1 MVEKSATQESGVVHR
16 TCRLAACM
24 SESSALQLAM
34 SSLLQPSCAP
44 PPLPVGTAVGGL
56 ARYGV
61 TTVVAVF
68 KAGIY
73 MPAHEG
79 IAMLASSEAVEL
91 DAEAAAAEEKLLQ
104 LKVEAAAAA

>member
-1 MVEKSATQESGVVHR
+1 MRSA
-16 TCRLAACM
+16 AAA
-24 SESSALQLAM
+24 SWHSSWR
-34 SSLLQPSCAP
+34 PG
-44 PPLPVGTAVGGL
+44 PV
-56 ARYGV
+56 GV

-91 DAEAAAAEEKLLQ
+91 DAEAAAVEEKLLQ

>member
-1 MVEKSATQESGVVHR
+1 MRSA
-16 TCRLAACM
+16 AAA
-24 SESSALQLAM
+24 SWHSSWR
-34 SSLLQPSCAP
+34 P
-44 PPLPVGTAVGGL
+44 

-91 DAEAAAAEEKLLQ
+91 DAEAAAVEEKLLQ

>member
-1 MVEKSATQESGVVHR
+1 VHR
-16 TCRLAACM
+16 TCRLPACM

-34 SSLLQPSCAP
+34 SRLQPSCAP
-44 PPLPVGTAVGGL
+44 PPLLVGTVVGGL

-91 DAEAAAAEEKLLQ
+91 DAEAAAVEEKLLQ